1 MLIAL
6 QKHLLKL
13 ICLKKQA
20 FSLIE
25 LLITVSIIGILAAIA
40 IPSYNSYQ
48 IQAKI
53 NNLKQSI
60 GYVSEVLQSCLTLND
75 KASDCSTVDKLGLKN
90 IKDRDESPG
99 SLKTSYTLKSIHVG
113 EKLCFI
119 MQFSENINSEWKNSM
134 FTRACTDS
142 QGNTYICSWRNKSKS
157 LGSRGSWAFNSFKA
171 GLLAAKC
178 IDGECKPPTAEKCD
192 NV

>member
-1 MLIAL
+1 MLITL

-75 KASDCSTVDKLGLKN
+75 KASACSTVDKLGLKN

-99 SLKTSYTLKSIHVG
+99 SLKTSYTLKSRHVG

-119 MQFSENINSEWKNSM
+119 MHFSENINSEWKNSM
-134 FTRACTDS
+134 LTRACTDN
-142 QGNTYICSWRNKSKS
+142 QGNTYICSWRNKFKS
-157 LGSRGSWAFNSFKA
+157 SRLSLEEFTASIE
-171 GLLAAKC
+171 AAKC